1 MFDICFYF
9 SARLERPREDIE
21 FDWHMASGFWRSIW
35 KISTVSCGLPRTQG
49 TISFCYQT
57 LSLPCSY
64 IYICVVM
71 ESKFSSLYCFPF
83 SCLFDS
89 IFSEFWLHLLLVS
102 WILISTL
109 LSKIL
114 QAAGVDFP
122 PREENSVPLFTPPQT
137 QPLRHPHLYTPPGQS
152 YEDAAIQASL
162 QSAPPASA
170 LRLSFMCLP
179 MWFLSSSLS
188 DLVSFVSRSHHL
200 CLMSKCWKEYHYT
213 SIIIL
218 CWYFIFMLLS
228 RLYLILLFFPCCS
241 PCLIISKKIYS
252 GCFLTFYR
260 TFL

>member
-1 MFDICFYF
+1 M
-9 SARLERPREDIE
+9 
-21 FDWHMASGFWRSIW
+21 
-35 KISTVSCGLPRTQG
+35 
-49 TISFCYQT
+49 
-57 LSLPCSY
+57 
-64 IYICVVM
+64 
-71 ESKFSSLYCFPF
+71 
-83 SCLFDS
+83 
-89 IFSEFWLHLLLVS
+89 
-102 WILISTL
+102 
-109 LSKIL
+109 

-122 PREENSVPLFTPPQT
+122 PREENSLPLFTPPQT

-162 QSAPPASA
+162 QSAPPAPA

-241 PCLIISKKIYS
+241 PCLIISKKNLFWMFSHILSHFPVNTIFLDNTKHCRVVEISMSEVCKIYS
-252 GCFLTFYR
+252 RVKHQTRGIRKICLSTQHFCRTKGLFGSWLTALHFV
-260 TFL
+260 